1 MKSMKVIALGFVSA
15 ITLAGCGGGSSNGT
29 PAQTPYANGQYNGQY
44 NQTAQPYTCQAGMIQ
59 LRNAFGQ
66 SQCYQT
72 TDLASACAQA
82 SGQMVGA
89 QCRKERQITGSS
101 VGKFRNN
108 GSMAADRIPLRVNT
122 FAGESIK
129 IYGKID
135 SLHSDQEVLWNAQLI
150 QAGAVVGSAS
160 GDTNRTGDIA
170 NLSITS
176 TSTLSNQYNQ
186 PQYNYQNQ
194 YPQGQYPNQYPQG
207 QYPNQ
212 YPQGQYPNQYPQGQY
227 PNPYQNGGYAIGYNQ
242 QAQATPNQL
251 ILEIMFQGKVRVELH
266 ATAISCEDGRGNSY
280 PCQ

>member
-1 MKSMKVIALGFVSA
+1 MKSMKVLALGFVSA
-15 ITLAGCGGGSSNGT
+15 FSLALVGCGGGSSGT
-29 PAQTPYANGQYNGQY
+29 PAPTPYVNGQYGQY
-44 NQTAQPYTCQAGMIQ
+44 GQSGAQPYTCQGNLIQ

-72 TDLASACAQA
+72 TDLASACVQA
-82 SGQMVGA
+82 SGSMVGA
-89 QCRKERQITGSS
+89 QCRHERQISGTS

-108 GSMAADRIPLRVNT
+108 GAMAPDNIPLRVNT
-122 FAGESIK
+122 FGGESIK

-135 SLHSDQEVLWNAQLI
+135 SLSSDQVLWNAQLI
-150 QAGAVVGSAS
+150 QSGAVVGSAS
-160 GDTNRTGDIA
+160 GDTNRSGDIA

-176 TSTLSNQYNQ
+176 TSTLSQQYGQ
-186 PQYNYQNQ
+186 PQYNQN
-194 YPQGQYPNQYPQG
+194 QYPNQYPQG

-212 YPQGQYPNQYPQGQY
+212 YPQGQY
-227 PNPYQNGGYAIGYNQ
+227 GGYAVGYNQ

-251 ILEIMFQGKVRVELH
+251 ILQIMFQGKIRVELH